1 MIVRPLPDEQAT
13 LTLRHRIHA
22 VHATTGR
29 LITAIAAT
37 LTEPLPTGWVFEV
50 RGADVLISAWDDASA
65 IEAMPDVEL
74 SVRDPELAVRL
85 AAPDATVA
93 LAATEITHEFDPAPS
108 VLEVELITPNGSP
121 SSGRALEARGT
132 TGTLVGLAEDGTTAV
147 YRSPS
152 TTWTAEFHPLEVLVD
167 GTAIQRVAID
177 LTHRTTR
184 IRLIDPT

>member
-1 MIVRPLPDEQAT
+1 MITRPLPDEQAT

-29 LITAIAAT
+29 PITAIAAT

-50 RGADVLISAWDDASA
+50 RGADVLISAWDDATDTA
-65 IEAMPDVEL
+65 AMPDIEL
-74 SVRDPELAVRL
+74 SVRDPEVAVRL
-85 AAPDATVA
+85 AEPDARIA
-93 LAATEITHEFDPAPS
+93 LAVPEMTHQFDPAPS
-108 VLEVELITPNGSP
+108 VLEVELIAPNGSP
-121 SSGRALEARGT
+121 RSGRAVEARGT
-132 TGTLVGLAEDGTTAV
+132 TGTLVGLAEDGTTGL

-152 TTWTAEFHPLEVLVD
+152 TTWTAEFHPLEVLVH

-177 LTHRTTR
+177 VTHRTTR